1 METQKDDSE
10 KQQKD
15 LTSSLSDYDL
25 GASCLD
31 KAWILHLPKCLTI
44 KKNFTFTLIWDEQK
58 FSQYRETFV
67 TYLQLWN
74 FDYKWFLDKAQSA
87 L

>member
-1 METQKDDSE
+1 MNSGATCLTSFLEVVYLSNPFYNDEIFTVETQKDDSE

-15 LTSSLSDYDL
+15 LTSSFSDYDL

-44 KKNFTFTLIWDEQK
+44 KKGFTFT
-58 FSQYRETFV
+58 
-67 TYLQLWN
+67 
-74 FDYKWFLDKAQSA
+74 
-87 L
+87 